1 MRKWSYASHHH
12 GPEQTTAP
20 RAGGNGEV
28 RRVERRTDG
37 VGGQAKDEGRER
49 NPTRPVDVPD
59 SRRVVVDGRSPGA
72 TDVTPDKQDSK
83 GKRDA
88 SSWVNWQF
96 GFCLLALGVVCVL
109 LAPITSLWW
118 LVLLCVA
125 AVPIVLTIVPSL
137 LDRPCRRS
145 KGLDKKGKERELL
158 GALAEWG
165 ELTPATAAMWTSL
178 TVEEASNMMDELA
191 GKGYLKFQA
200 GNGVMT
206 YALREWGRPPAPS
219 EVSAPFEPGW
229 EGVGAPKRFN
239 DPLSERELEVLALL
253 ASGRT
258 NAEIAK
264 DLFVALGTVKSHI
277 NNIYRKLEATNRAE
291 AVTRARKINLLR

>member
-1 MRKWSYASHHH
+1 VKLW
-12 GPEQTTAP
+12 E
-20 RAGGNGEV
+20 
-28 RRVERRTDG
+28 DG
-37 VGGQAKDEGRER
+37 VGGRTEDEGQER
-49 NPTRPVDVPD
+49 YPTRPGDVPD
-59 SRRVVVDGRSPGA
+59 SRRIVEDGRSSGA
-72 TDVTPDKQDSK
+72 TDVTPEAQDLMRK
-83 GKRDA
+83 WDA
-88 SSWVNWQF
+88 SSLVNWQS

-137 LDRPCRRS
+137 LDRPGRRS

-158 GALAEWG
+158 GALAERG

-178 TVEEASNMMDELA
+178 TVEEASKMMDELA
-191 GKGYLKFQA
+191 GKGYLKLQA
-200 GNGVMT
+200 GDGVMA
-206 YALREWGRPPAPS
+206 YALRERGRPPAPS
-219 EVSAPFEPGW
+219 EISAPFEPGL

>member
-1 MRKWSYASHHH
+1 MGH
-12 GPEQTTAP
+12 EQRDCAP
-20 RAGGNGEV
+20 SRGNTEV
-28 RRVERRTDG
+28 RRMELCEEG
-37 VGGQAKDEGRER
+37 VGGRAEDEGRER
-49 NPTRPVDVPD
+49 NPTRPGDVPD
-59 SRRVVVDGRSPGA
+59 SRRIVEDGRSWWA
-72 TDVTPDKQDSK
+72 TDVTPDAQDLMEKQ
-83 GKRDA
+83 DA

-137 LDRPCRRS
+137 LDKPCRRS
-145 KGLDKKGKERELL
+145 KSLDKKGKARELL
-158 GALAEWG
+158 GGLAERG

-178 TVEEASNMMDELA
+178 TVEEASKMMDELA

-200 GNGVMT
+200 GDGVMA
-206 YALREWGRPPAPS
+206 YALRERGRTPAPG
-219 EVSAPFEPGW
+219 EISAPFEPGW

-253 ASGRT
+253 DRLT
-258 NAEIAK
+258 
-264 DLFVALGTVKSHI
+264 
-277 NNIYRKLEATNRAE
+277 
-291 AVTRARKINLLR
+291 

>member
-1 MRKWSYASHHH
+1 MKLW
-12 GPEQTTAP
+12 E
-20 RAGGNGEV
+20 
-28 RRVERRTDG
+28 DG
-37 VGGQAKDEGRER
+37 VGGRAENESRER
-49 NPTRPVDVPD
+49 SPTRSVDVPD
-59 SRRVVVDGRSPGA
+59 SRRIVEDRRSSWA
-72 TDVTPDKQDSK
+72 TDVTPDAPASMEKQ
-83 GKRDA
+83 DA
-88 SSWVNWQF
+88 SSWVNWQCVL
-96 GFCLLALGVVCVL
+96 CLLALGVVCVL

-118 LVLLCVA
+118 LVLLCA
-125 AVPIVLTIVPSL
+125 AVVPIVLTIVPSL
-137 LDRPCRRS
+137 LDRPHRRS

-158 GALAEWG
+158 GALAERG

-178 TVEEASNMMDELA
+178 TVEEASKMMDELA
-191 GKGYLKFQA
+191 GKGYLKLQA
-200 GNGVMT
+200 RNGVMT
-206 YALREWGRPPAPS
+206 YALRERGRPPAPS

-264 DLFVALGTVKSHI
+264 ELFVALGTVKSHI

>member
-1 MRKWSYASHHH
+1 MVLCVPPSWVL
-12 GPEQTTAP
+12 GNNCAP
-20 RAGGNGEV
+20 SRGNGEV
-28 RRVERRTDG
+28 RRVERRADG

-49 NPTRPVDVPD
+49 DPTRPVDVPD

-88 SSWVNWQF
+88 SSWVNWQS
-96 GFCLLALGVVCVL
+96 GLCLLALGVVCVL

-125 AVPIVLTIVPSL
+125 AVPIVLTIVTSV
-137 LDRPCRRS
+137 LDRPGRKP
-145 KGLDKKGKERELL
+145 KGLDKKDKERELL
-158 GALAEWG
+158 GALAERG
-165 ELTPATAAMWTSL
+165 ELTPTMAAMRTSL
-178 TVEEASNMMDELA
+178 TLEEASTMMEELA
-191 GKGYLKFQA
+191 GKDYLKLQA
-200 GNGVMT
+200 GDGVMA
-206 YALREWGRPPAPS
+206 YALRERGCPPTPGK
-219 EVSAPFEPGW
+219 VSTPFKPEL
-229 EGVGAPKRFN
+229 ESVEAPKRFN

-264 DLFVALGTVKSHI
+264 DLFVALGTVKSHV

-291 AVTRARKINLLR
+291 AITRARKINLLR